1 MIETTLPHPNRATED
16 QVFPHDTPTGSH
28 LFGQPPNQW
37 RGQPGATAPNRGRCS
52 DHAVGHPETSTS
64 QRTVDDWTQALCKG
78 REREFSPAETDIT
91 GPKAVGWRNRSSRL
105 IQTCNTCPV
114 LALCRQERIHLESTV
129 GAPLGVMA
137 GMINANHR
145 GASHRRPSAPVTR

>member
-1 MIETTLPHPNRATED
+1 MCHGHR
-16 QVFPHDTPTGSH
+16 TGVVAVTM
-28 LFGQPPNQW
+28 LLGTRKPQPV
-37 RGQPGATAPNRGRCS
+37 S
-52 DHAVGHPETSTS
+52 
-64 QRTVDDWTQALCKG
+64 TVDDWTQALCKG